1 MGRDHVFALY
11 PVQASWEN
19 SIWLR
24 FKWNTYRLH
33 FVSFCVF
40 NTFLVNILFWMPY
53 QISQIWLYFI
63 TLEMEDQVEHNAL
76 WDIEFDT
83 V

>member
-1 MGRDHVFALY
+1 MEYL
-11 PVQASWEN
+11 
-19 SIWLR
+19 L
-24 FKWNTYRLH
+24 TT
-33 FVSFCVF
+33 FCVF